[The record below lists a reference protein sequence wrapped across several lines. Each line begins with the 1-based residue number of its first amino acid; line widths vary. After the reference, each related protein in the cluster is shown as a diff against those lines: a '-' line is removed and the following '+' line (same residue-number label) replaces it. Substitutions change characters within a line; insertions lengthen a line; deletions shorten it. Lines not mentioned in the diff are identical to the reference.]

1 MQVQNEKHRTDGT
14 VTPSL
19 KQDGLTRKL
28 NSERAERPFETGEK
42 MKAIAFTRPL
52 PIEAED
58 SLVELDLPQPEI
70 GARDLLV
77 NVRAVSVNP
86 VDTKIRG
93 ARHQGSTSDNTGK
106 PRVLGWDAAGVVV
119 SKGAGVS
126 GFNVGD
132 EVYYAGELD
141 RPGSNAEYQAVDERL
156 VGRKPKSIG
165 FAEAA
170 ALPLTG
176 ITAWELLFDRL
187 GIREGESGSSLLV
200 SGAAGGVGSIL
211 VQLARRLTGLT
222 IIATASR
229 PETVQWVKQM
239 GAHHVIDYTKPL
251 AEQVKGLSAP
261 AVKYVTS
268 LTGTARNFAQLVE
281 VLAPQGK
288 LGLIDDPQ
296 TLDVVP
302 LKRKAASLHWEFMF
316 ARSMWQTPDM
326 AEQGRLLSR
335 VADLVDR
342 GELRSTQTQT
352 FSPINVENL
361 KKAHTLAESGRAIGK
376 VTLSGF

>member
-1 MQVQNEKHRTDGT
+1 MRGGV
-14 VTPSL
+14 
-19 KQDGLTRKL
+19 
-28 NSERAERPFETGEK
+28 ERRSRLEQS

-58 SLVELDLPQPEI
+58 SLVELEMPRSEFGP
-70 GARDLLV
+70 RDLLV

-86 VDTKIRG
+86 VDTKVRG
-93 ARHQGSTSDNTGK
+93 ARHQGSASDDSGK

-119 SKGAGVS
+119 DKGSAVAG
-126 GFNVGD
+126 FDVGD
-132 EVYYAGELD
+132 EVYYAGALD

-170 ALPLTG
+170 ALPLTS
-176 ITAWELLFDRL
+176 ITAWELLFDRF
-187 GIREGESGSSLLV
+187 GVREGESGGSILV

-211 VQLARRLTGLT
+211 VQLARRLTDLRVV
-222 IIATASR
+222 ATASR
-229 PETVQWVKQM
+229 PETVEWVTQM
-239 GAHHVIDYTKPL
+239 GAHHAIDHTQPL
-251 AEQVKGLSAP
+251 AAQVDGLRVP
-261 AVKYVTS
+261 PVKYVAS
-268 LTGTARNFAQLVE
+268 LTATARNFAQLVE

-288 LGLIDDPQ
+288 LGLIDDPA

-335 VADLVDR
+335 VSDLVDR

-361 KKAHTLAESGRAIGK
+361 RKAHALAESGKAIGK

>member
-1 MQVQNEKHRTDGT
+1 
-14 VTPSL
+14 
-19 KQDGLTRKL
+19 
-28 NSERAERPFETGEK
+28 

-58 SLVELDLPQPEI
+58 SLVELDLPKPEF
-70 GARDLLV
+70 GPRDLLV

-86 VDTKIRG
+86 VDTKVRG
-93 ARHQGSTSDNTGK
+93 ARHQGSASDNTGK

-119 SKGAGVS
+119 DKGAAVAN
-126 GFNVGD
+126 FNVGD
-132 EVYYAGELD
+132 EVYYAGALD
-141 RPGSNAEYQAVDERL
+141 RQGSNAEYQAVDERL
-156 VGRKPKSIG
+156 VGRKPKTIG

-170 ALPLTG
+170 ALPLTS

-187 GIREGESGSSLLV
+187 GIREGESGSSILV

-211 VQLARRLTGLT
+211 VQIAHRLTGLT
-222 IIATASR
+222 VIGTASR
-229 PETVQWVKQM
+229 PETVEWVTQM
-239 GAHHVIDYTKPL
+239 GADYVIDHAKPL
-251 AEQVKGLSAP
+251 AEQINGLHAP
-261 AVKYVTS
+261 EVKYIAS
-268 LTGTARNFAQLVE
+268 LTATARNFAQLVE

-288 LGLIDDPQ
+288 IGLIDDPA

-316 ARSMWQTPDM
+316 ARSMWQTADM
-326 AEQGRLLSR
+326 GEQGRLLTR
-335 VADLVDR
+335 VVELVDR
-342 GELRSTQTQT
+342 GELRSTETLT

-361 KKAHTLAESGRAIGK
+361 KKAHSLAESGKAIGK

>member
-1 MQVQNEKHRTDGT
+1 
-14 VTPSL
+14 
-19 KQDGLTRKL
+19 
-28 NSERAERPFETGEK
+28 

-52 PIEAED
+52 PIEAQD
-58 SLVELDLPQPEI
+58 SLVELNLPQPEF
-70 GARDLLV
+70 GPWDLLV

-86 VDTKIRG
+86 VDTKVRG
-93 ARHQGSTSDNTGK
+93 ARHQGSASDNTGK
-106 PRVLGWDAAGVVV
+106 PRVLGWDVAGVVAG
-119 SKGAGVS
+119 KGTAVS
-126 GFNVGD
+126 GFDVGD
-132 EVYYAGELD
+132 EVYYAGELN

-170 ALPLTG
+170 ALPLTS

-187 GIREGESGSSLLV
+187 GIREREGSASLLV

-211 VQLARRLTGLT
+211 VQLARQLTGLT
-222 IIATASR
+222 VIATASR
-229 PETVQWVKQM
+229 PETVKWVTQM
-239 GAHHVIDYTKPL
+239 GAHSVIDHTKPL
-251 AEQVKGLSAP
+251 AEQVNALGVP
-261 AVKYVTS
+261 PVKYIAS
-268 LTGTARNFAQLVE
+268 LTATARNFAQLVE
-281 VLAPQGK
+281 VLAPQGR
-288 LGLIDDPQ
+288 LGLIDDPE

-326 AEQGRLLSR
+326 AEQGRLLTR
-335 VADLVDR
+335 IADLVDQ

-361 KKAHTLAESGRAIGK
+361 KKAHALAESGKAIGK
-376 VTLSGF
+376 VTLGGF

>member
-1 MQVQNEKHRTDGT
+1 
-14 VTPSL
+14 
-19 KQDGLTRKL
+19 
-28 NSERAERPFETGEK
+28 

-52 PIEAED
+52 PIEAQD
-58 SLVELDLPQPEI
+58 SLVELDLPRPEF
-70 GARDLLV
+70 GPRDLLV

-86 VDTKIRG
+86 VDTKVRG
-93 ARHQGSTSDNTGK
+93 ARHQGSTSENTGK

-119 SKGAGVS
+119 SKGVAVS
-126 GFNVGD
+126 GFDVGD

-165 FAEAA
+165 FAQAA
-170 ALPLTG
+170 ALPLTS

-187 GIREGESGSSLLV
+187 GVREKEPGGSLLV

-211 VQLARRLTGLT
+211 LQLARRLTGLT
-222 IIATASR
+222 VVATASR
-229 PETVQWVKQM
+229 PETVGWVTQM
-239 GAHHVIDYTKPL
+239 GAHHVIDHTKPL
-251 AEQVKGLSAP
+251 AEQVNGVRVSP
-261 AVKYVTS
+261 VKYIAS
-268 LTGTARNFAQLVE
+268 LTATARNFAQLVE

-288 LGLIDDPQ
+288 LGLIDDPA

-316 ARSMWQTPDM
+316 ARSMWQTADM
-326 AEQGRLLSR
+326 GDQGRLLTR
-335 VADLVDR
+335 VAELVDQ

-361 KKAHTLAESGRAIGK
+361 KKAHALAESGKAIGK
-376 VTLSGF
+376 ATLSGF

>member
-1 MQVQNEKHRTDGT
+1 
-14 VTPSL
+14 
-19 KQDGLTRKL
+19 
-28 NSERAERPFETGEK
+28 

-52 PIEAED
+52 PIEAQD
-58 SLVELDLPQPEI
+58 SLVELDLPQPAF
-70 GARDLLV
+70 GPRDLLV

-86 VDTKIRG
+86 VDTKVRG
-93 ARHQGSTSDNTGK
+93 ARHQGSASDNTGK

-119 SKGAGVS
+119 SKGDSVT
-126 GFNVGD
+126 GFDLGD

-165 FAEAA
+165 FVEAA
-170 ALPLTG
+170 ALPLTS

-187 GIREGESGSSLLV
+187 GVREGESGACLLV
-200 SGAAGGVGSIL
+200 SGAPGGVGSIL
-211 VQLARRLTGLT
+211 VQLARQLTGLSV
-222 IIATASR
+222 IATASR
-229 PETVQWVKQM
+229 PETVEWVTQM
-239 GAHHVIDYTKPL
+239 GAHYVLDHTKPL
-251 AEQVKGLSAP
+251 AEQVDGLRVAP
-261 AVKYVTS
+261 VRYVAS
-268 LTGTARNFAQLVE
+268 LTATARNFPQLVE
-281 VLAPQGK
+281 VLAPEGK
-288 LGLIDDPQ
+288 LGLIDDPA

-326 AEQGRLLSR
+326 GEQGRLLTR
-335 VADLVDR
+335 VADLVDQ
-342 GELRSTQTQT
+342 GKLRSTQTQS

-361 KKAHTLAESGRAIGK
+361 KKAHAIAESGKAIGK

>member
-1 MQVQNEKHRTDGT
+1 
-14 VTPSL
+14 
-19 KQDGLTRKL
+19 
-28 NSERAERPFETGEK
+28 

-52 PIEAED
+52 PLEAQD
-58 SLVELDLPQPEI
+58 SLVELELPQPEF
-70 GARDLLV
+70 GLQDLLV

-86 VDTKIRG
+86 VDTKVRG
-93 ARHQGSTSDNTGK
+93 ARHQGSASDNTGK

-119 SKGAGVS
+119 GKGAAVT
-126 GFNVGD
+126 GFDVGD
-132 EVYYAGELD
+132 EVYYAGALN

-170 ALPLTG
+170 ALPLTS
-176 ITAWELLFDRL
+176 ITAWELLFDRF
-187 GIREGESGSSLLV
+187 GIREGESGGSLLV

-222 IIATASR
+222 VVATASR
-229 PETVQWVKQM
+229 PETVDWAKEM
-239 GAHHVIDYTKPL
+239 GAHSVIDHTKPMAAQIDALRL
-251 AEQVKGLSAP
+251 AP
-261 AVKYVTS
+261 VKYVAS
-268 LTGTARNFAQLVE
+268 LTATARNFAQLVE

-288 LGLIDDPQ
+288 LGLIDDPE

-316 ARSMWQTPDM
+316 ARSLWQTPDM
-326 AEQGRLLSR
+326 AEQGRLLTR
-335 VADLVDR
+335 VAELVDG

-361 KKAHTLAESGRAIGK
+361 RKAHALAESGKAIGK

>member
-1 MQVQNEKHRTDGT
+1 
-14 VTPSL
+14 
-19 KQDGLTRKL
+19 
-28 NSERAERPFETGEK
+28 

-52 PIEAED
+52 PIEDQD
-58 SLVELDLPQPEI
+58 SLVELDLPRPEF
-70 GARDLLV
+70 GPRDLLV

-86 VDTKIRG
+86 VDTKVRG
-93 ARHQGSTSDNTGK
+93 ARHQGSASDNSGK
-106 PRVLGWDAAGVVV
+106 PRVLGWDAAGIVVGR
-119 SKGAGVS
+119 GAAVT
-126 GFNVGD
+126 GFEVGD
-132 EVYYAGELD
+132 EVYYAGELE
-141 RPGSNAEYQAVDERL
+141 RPGANAEFQAVDARL
-156 VGRKPKSIG
+156 VGRKPNSIG

-170 ALPLTG
+170 ALPLTS

-187 GIREGESGSSLLV
+187 GVHEGESGASLLV

-222 IIATASR
+222 VIATASR
-229 PETVQWVKQM
+229 PETVQWVSQM
-239 GAHHVIDYTKPL
+239 GAHHVIDHTQPL
-251 AEQVKGLSAP
+251 AGQVNALRVPPVQYIA
-261 AVKYVTS
+261 S
-268 LTGTARNFAQLVE
+268 LTATARNFAQLVE

-288 LGLIDDPQ
+288 IGLIDDPA

-326 AEQGRLLSR
+326 AEQGRLLTR
-335 VADLVDR
+335 VSELVDQ
-342 GELRSTQTQT
+342 GELRSTQTET

-361 KKAHTLAESGRAIGK
+361 KKAHALVESGKAIGK